1 MYFTFYIVQGRFLT
15 VRRSERVGEWS
26 NPWSFFSP
34 KLTRRTSLRPTFFP
48 RCRCPW
54 GNTVFAFQTALS
66 GIDPFPERAHAFS
79 LQISHQPLPSECG
92 FLDPEV

>member
-48 RCRCPW
+48 LLPQSRGKQP
-54 GNTVFAFQTALS
+54 FAFQTALS
-66 GIDPFPERAHAFS
+66 GIDPFPEGAHAFS
-79 LQISHQPLPSECG
+79 HRNLNE
-92 FLDPEV
+92 